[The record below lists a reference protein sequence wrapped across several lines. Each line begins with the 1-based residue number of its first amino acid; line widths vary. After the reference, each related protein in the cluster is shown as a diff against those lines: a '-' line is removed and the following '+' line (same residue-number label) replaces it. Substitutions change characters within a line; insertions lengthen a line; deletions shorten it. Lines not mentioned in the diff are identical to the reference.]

1 MGKKGK
7 KLKPTDNIGEGIIKK
22 SIFLD
27 LSTSEVMVVWA
38 LRHWATCSI
47 TGEDPKELFK
57 ICIEQ
62 HQLPDISALVEEI
75 VYGIAEG
82 TDEKGPIG
90 SELCEHIHFGEFK
103 VLEVI
108 CMLQNDKYEE
118 AQASLNN
125 WLKAEQGRNIF
136 KILNAFSAILEKA
149 NLIIPPRRQYQ
160 LNSFTH

>member
-1 MGKKGK
+1 MNTK
-7 KLKPTDNIGEGIIKK
+7 DNIGEGIIKK

-27 LSTSEVMVVWA
+27 LDTSEVMVVWA

-62 HQLPDISALVEEI
+62 HQLPDISSLIEEI
-75 VYGIAEG
+75 VYGIAGG

-90 SELCEHIHFGEFK
+90 SELCDHIHFGEFK
-103 VLEVI
+103 VLEAL
-108 CMLQNDKYEE
+108 CMLQNDKYND
-118 AQASLNN
+118 AQSSLNT
-125 WLKAEQGRNIF
+125 WLKPPQSRNIF

-160 LNSFTH
+160 KNSFKH